1 MVVDNRVCSQSPIDV
16 EITKLIKLM
25 HLHWEVGNLVSENC
39 LSLLVKIPVN
49 DCRSKEIICALHD
62 VFVKIEELSV

>member
-1 MVVDNRVCSQSPIDV
+1 MVVDHWVGCHSPIDV
-16 EITKLIKLM
+16 EVAILIKLM
-25 HLHWEVGNLVSENC
+25 HFHWEVSNLIPEHC